1 MISRVELTRAKAAG
15 ALRWLGVLGGRARLE
30 GEVVVVSPHA
40 DDAALSLGAAI
51 SHAVRGG
58 SQVTILTVLAGDPGS
73 TAPAGDWDRRAG
85 FGTAGEAAAARRE
98 EDAAA
103 CARLGARPLWLP
115 YSDEQYERGGSDDE
129 VLEAVVDAVGSALV
143 LLPGFPLEHE
153 DHRWLQEL
161 LEAAFPPTRRGLYVE
176 QPYAAACSA
185 SPGDGWRC
193 LRAGLGDQRRKL
205 AACRDYTSQQ
215 GLLGKPLA
223 SILRYEIGRGGESAA
238 LP

>member
-129 VLEAVVDAVGSALV
+129 IRTAVAEAAGSSFV
-143 LLPGFPLEHE
+143 LLPGFPL
-153 DHRWLQEL
+153 DHPDHSWLHEL
-161 LEAAFPPTRRGLYVE
+161 LEPSFPPERRGFYLE
-176 QPYAAACSA
+176 QPYAATSEAD
-185 SPGDGWRC
+185 PPEGWRR
-193 LRAGLGDQRRKL
+193 LSATLGDQRRKL
-205 AACRDYTSQQ
+205 AACRSYASQEEP
-215 GLLGKPLA
+215 LGRPVA
-223 SILRYEIGRGGESAA
+223 SIFRYEIARGGEWAR